1 MHTNIDVDSSLRK
14 RKIRRSN
21 IVTGLSKVKIY
32 SITLLILL
40 TKRGNFLRL
49 YLDLQISLP
58 WIYMYS
64 SDITFLFLTVG
75 FLKAIFSLS
84 NTASSQTRW
93 LS

>member
-1 MHTNIDVDSSLRK
+1 MRTNIDVDSSLRK

-32 SITLLILL
+32 SITVLILL
-40 TKRGNFLRL
+40 TKRVNFLRL

-75 FLKAIFSLS
+75 FLKAIFFPLKYSFFS
-84 NTASSQTRW
+84 N
-93 LS
+93 

>member
-1 MHTNIDVDSSLRK
+1 MHTNIIDVDSSLRK

-21 IVTGLSKVKIY
+21 IVTGLCKVEIY
-32 SITLLILL
+32 SITVLILL

-58 WIYMYS
+58 WNYMYS

-75 FLKAIFSLS
+75 ILKTIFFPLKYSFFS
-84 NTASSQTRW
+84 N
-93 LS
+93 

>member
-14 RKIRRSN
+14 REIRRSN
-21 IVTGLSKVKIY
+21 IVTGLGKVKIY
-32 SITLLILL
+32 GITVLILL

-58 WIYMYS
+58 WNYMYS

-75 FLKAIFSLS
+75 FLKTIFSPS
-84 NTASSQTRW
+84 NSVSSQTR
-93 LS
+93 

>member
-1 MHTNIDVDSSLRK
+1 MWT
-14 RKIRRSN
+14 
-21 IVTGLSKVKIY
+21 VKTY
-32 SITLLILL
+32 SITVLILL

-75 FLKAIFSLS
+75 ILKTIQLLLKLDDY
-84 NTASSQTRW
+84 RDGKDK
-93 LS
+93 

>member
-32 SITLLILL
+32 SITVLILL

-58 WIYMYS
+58 
-64 SDITFLFLTVG
+64 
-75 FLKAIFSLS
+75 
-84 NTASSQTRW
+84 
-93 LS
+93 